1 LTPAFS
7 IASTPGGHPVLTPS
21 RPGPASPAPAGWRP
35 EDTTINFEGG
45 NMIYSFKTG
54 QPTR

>member
-1 LTPAFS
+1 MTPAVS